1 MGGSKVI
8 SSTATAAAAHG
19 AVVASCSWGVLV
31 LLLLSAVGTVQCLHS
46 SPTPP
51 GLSED
56 FYAKSCPQVFDIVS
70 AGVALAALT
79 DIRDPASL
87 LRVSFHDCWIG
98 GCDASLLLDNSTT
111 FESEKFAVPN
121 NNSIRGFNVLDAIKE
136 TLETV
141 CPQTVSCADIV
152 TIAARD
158 SVALVGGKGWPVVL
172 GRRDSLTSHF
182 DLANASDG
190 TGLPSPFVSL
200 DATFANFALR
210 NFSQAETITLS
221 GAHTFGR
228 AHCITF
234 TGRFNDTRPFNLTDT
249 NVNPI
254 LKKEILE
261 VCPPNDTTTVIDL
274 DVTTPNIF
282 DNAYYKNLGYELG
295 VLHTDQNLVTTP
307 GSNELVQLYSSQND
321 LFLTAFAEAMIKM
334 QNLGPLT
341 GTEGEIRIKCGEVN
355 PPDSSSSSSSRTSS
369 ESSIAVE

>member
-1 MGGSKVI
+1 MSKSTTFTTIVRLILHVI
-8 SSTATAAAAHG
+8 
-19 AVVASCSWGVLV
+19 LIIN
-31 LLLLSAVGTVQCLHS
+31 CLHS

-51 GLSED
+51 GLSEN
-56 FYAKSCPQVFDIVS
+56 FYAESCPEVFDIVS
-70 AGVALAALT
+70 AGVALGTLT
-79 DIRDPASL
+79 DIRNPASL

-98 GCDASLLLDNSTT
+98 GCDASLSLDNSTT
-111 FESEKFAVPN
+111 FFSEKFAPPN

-141 CPQTVSCADIV
+141 CPQTVSCADII

-158 SVALVGGKGWPVVL
+158 SAVLVGGKGWPVVL

-182 DLANASDG
+182 ELASATNISG
-190 TGLPSPFVSL
+190 IPNPFSNL
-200 DATFANFALR
+200 STTFANFKLR

-228 AHCITF
+228 AHCKTF
-234 TGRFNDTRPFNLTDT
+234 TLRFNDAQGINLNDT

-254 LKKEILE
+254 LKKGILE
-261 VCPPNDTTTVIDL
+261 FCTPDPVNTVVDL

-295 VLHTDQNLVTTP
+295 ILRTDQILVSTP
-307 GSNELVQLYSSQND
+307 GSNALVQFYSNENEI
-321 LFLTAFAEAMIKM
+321 FLSAFAQAMIKM
-334 QNLGPLT
+334 QNLSPLT

-355 PPDSSSSSSSRTSS
+355 PPDSSSRTSS
-369 ESSIAVE
+369 ESSI

>member
-8 SSTATAAAAHG
+8 SSAATAAAAHG

-56 FYAKSCPQVFDIVS
+56 FYAESCPQVFDIVL
-70 AGVALAALT
+70 AGVALGTLT
-79 DIRDPASL
+79 DIRLPASL

-172 GRRDSLTSHF
+172 GRRDSLISHF
-182 DLANASDG
+182 DLANATDG
-190 TGLPSPFVSL
+190 TGLPIPFVSL
-200 DATFANFALR
+200 DATFANFKLR
-210 NFSQAETITLS
+210 NFSPAETITLS

-228 AHCITF
+228 AHCGTF
-234 TGRFNDTRPFNLTDT
+234 TPRFTDNAPFFLNDTNII
-249 NVNPI
+249 NPI
-254 LKKEILE
+254 LKTEILE
-261 VCPPNDTTTVIDL
+261 LCSPDPVNTVVDL
-274 DVTTPNIF
+274 DVTTPDIF
-282 DNAYYKNLGYELG
+282 DNWYYQNLGNELG
-295 VLHTDQNLVTTP
+295 ILHTDQILVSTP
-307 GSNELVQLYSSQND
+307 GSDALVQLYSSQND

-334 QNLGPLT
+334 QNLSPLT

-355 PPDSSSSSSSRTSS
+355 PPDSSSSRTSS